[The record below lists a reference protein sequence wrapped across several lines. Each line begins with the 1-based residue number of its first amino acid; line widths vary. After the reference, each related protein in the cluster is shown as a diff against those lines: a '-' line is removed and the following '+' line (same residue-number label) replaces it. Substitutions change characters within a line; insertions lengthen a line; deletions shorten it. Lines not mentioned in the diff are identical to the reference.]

1 MNSKY
6 ADILRLGDKFEAFAN
21 PLRFIAKANDGYTIE
36 KVPEHLR
43 LGWIRWT
50 RWTVNIYREDGTL
63 VSSRKFRLNRPTK
76 EAYQALD
83 DHNCGQKQN

>member
-1 MNSKY
+1 MNSEY
-6 ADILRLGDKFEAFAN
+6 TDILRLGDKFEAFAN

-43 LGWIRWT
+43 LGWIRL
-50 RWTVNIYREDGTL
+50 TVNIYREDGTL
-63 VSSRKFRLNRPTK
+63 VSSRKSCDQ
-76 EAYQALD
+76 EAYQALE

>member
-1 MNSKY
+1 MNSEY
-6 ADILRLGDKFEAFAN
+6 TDILRLGDKFEAFAN

-43 LGWIRWT
+43 LGWIRL
-50 RWTVNIYREDGTL
+50 TVNIYREDGTL
-63 VSSRKFRLNRPTK
+63 VSSRNFRLNRATK
-76 EAYQALD
+76 EAYQALE